1 MVGSFERQI
10 QELREKI
17 HRDGDKIDETFRV
30 GVEIE
35 GCLLDKNGAPV
46 NAEPLIKEL
55 EGSAYEIDYEYGR
68 CQFEFK
74 TSPVGMDNLEY
85 LNIVFEQFIENLDK
99 YIKKAYKENEVIPV
113 FLGANPS

>member
-10 QELREKI
+10 QELRERI

-35 GCLLDKNGAPV
+35 GCLLDKKGTPV

-68 CQFEFK
+68 
-74 TSPVGMDNLEY
+74 VNLNLRPLQWEWTI
-85 LNIVFEQFIENLDK
+85 LNI
-99 YIKKAYKENEVIPV
+99 
-113 FLGANPS
+113 